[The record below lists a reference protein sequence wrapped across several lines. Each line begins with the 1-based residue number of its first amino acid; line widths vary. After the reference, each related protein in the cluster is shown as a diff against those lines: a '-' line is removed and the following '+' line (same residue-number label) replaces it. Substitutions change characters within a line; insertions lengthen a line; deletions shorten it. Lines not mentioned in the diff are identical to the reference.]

1 MTKPATQILQRT
13 SDPVTVI
20 RLTDGVIIDINDAL
34 PAATGR
40 PPRELVGRP
49 ANDLFVGIG
58 PISSALICSSFS
70 DLGAIADVPIGVR
83 TRSGDLRI
91 GQLSVQVTDVQAQ
104 RDAVCRIQDLRDP
117 TARERRLAAREEL
130 SRVLH
135 RREPWPDAATSALDA
150 VGRHLRWDFGALWQ
164 IDRGAG
170 TLRCEAVW
178 RTPWAGL
185 EWLEE
190 RALRTSIPRDA
201 GLLLARTWSSGE
213 PTWVSDAAADPEF
226 RRWFGEGGK
235 LTGGRFALPAFS
247 SGQVVG
253 VVEFASTEIRHPD
266 EELLRMAGEFAELF
280 GQLIYHGRPM
290 SVVAPGAGHGPEA
303 MPASADIDGARLETV
318 STALREVAGIVGA
331 IADVL
336 ERSRLARGHGQ
347 AAEFAGEL
355 ATEVGKL
362 NRILDDAAIPGG
374 DLPPHAISELP
385 TGLTLKAV
393 SQRTGIPAAT
403 LRTWERRYRFMRP
416 IRSASGYRLYSE
428 RDIARILD
436 VKYLLQR
443 GVRIGA
449 AMAAVTD
456 TAAQPGPVRTG
467 NAREASANIGGGGS
481 SDARSQLGQAGRLS
495 TRVWES

>member
-1 MTKPATQILQRT
+1 MNEPVTQILQRT
-13 SDPVTVI
+13 SDPVAVI
-20 RLTDGVIIDINDAL
+20 RLADGVIVDINDAL

-58 PISSALICSSFS
+58 PTSSALIYSSFS

-91 GQLSVQVTDVQAQ
+91 GQLFVRVTDVQAQ
-104 RDAVCRIQDLRDP
+104 RDAVCRIRDLRDP

-135 RREPWPDAATSALDA
+135 HRGPWPDAATSALDA
-150 VGRHLRWDFGALWQ
+150 VGRQLRWDFGALWP
-164 IDRGAG
+164 IDRRAGA
-170 TLRCEAVW
+170 LRCEAVW

-185 EWLEE
+185 ERLEE

-213 PTWVSDAAADPEF
+213 PAWVSDAAADPEF
-226 RRWFGEGGK
+226 RRWIGENGK
-235 LTGGRFALPAFS
+235 LVGGHFTLPAFS
-247 SGQVVG
+247 GGQVVG
-253 VVEFASTEIRHPD
+253 VVEFASIQIRDPD
-266 EELLRMAGEFAELF
+266 EELLQMAGELGELF
-280 GQLIYHGRPM
+280 GKLIDHGRPV
-290 SVVAPGAGHGPEA
+290 SVVAPSAGYGPEA
-303 MPASADIDGARLETV
+303 MPVSADLDAARLDTV
-318 STALREVAGIVGA
+318 STALRDVAGIVGA
-331 IADVL
+331 IADAL
-336 ERSRLARGHGQ
+336 ERSRFARGHGQ
-347 AAEFAGEL
+347 AADLTGEL

-428 RDIARILD
+428 RDIARILQ

-443 GVRIGA
+443 GVRIRA

-456 TAAQPGPVRTG
+456 ATAQPGPPERATQETRPPASEAA
-467 NAREASANIGGGGS
+467 ARATHEAN
-481 SDARSQLGQAGRLS
+481 
-495 TRVWES
+495 

>member
-1 MTKPATQILQRT
+1 MSKHVTQVLQRT
-13 SDPVTVI
+13 SDPAAVI
-20 RLTDGVIIDINDAL
+20 RLADGVIVDVNDAL
-34 PAATGR
+34 PTATGHL
-40 PPRELVGRP
+40 PRELVGRP

-58 PISSALICSSFS
+58 PTSSALISSSFS

-91 GQLSVQVTDVQAQ
+91 GQLSVRVTDVQAQ
-104 RDAVCRIQDLRDP
+104 RDAVCRIHDLRDP
-117 TARERRLAAREEL
+117 TARERCLAAREEL

-135 RREPWPDAATSALDA
+135 RRGPWPDVATSALGA
-150 VGRHLRWDFGALWQ
+150 IGRHLRWDFGALWR

-170 TLRCEAVW
+170 ALRCEAVW

-185 EWLEE
+185 ALLEE

-201 GLLLARTWSSGE
+201 GLLLARAWSSGE
-213 PTWVSDAAADPEF
+213 PTWVSDATADPEF
-226 RRWFGEGGK
+226 RRWVGESEK
-235 LTGGRFALPAFS
+235 LIGGRLTLPAFS
-247 SGQVVG
+247 TGQVVG

-266 EELLRMAGEFAELF
+266 EELLRMAGELGELF
-280 GQLIYHGRPM
+280 GQLLDQGRPVSVVDPGARHGR
-290 SVVAPGAGHGPEA
+290 EA
-303 MPASADIDGARLETV
+303 MPASADIDGAQLDTV
-318 STALREVAGIVGA
+318 STALRDLAGIVGA
-331 IADVL
+331 MADVL

-347 AAEFAGEL
+347 AAGLAGEL

-374 DLPPHAISELP
+374 DLPPNAISELP

-428 RDIARILD
+428 RDIDRILH
-436 VKYLLQR
+436 VKYLLHR

-456 TAAQPGPVRTG
+456 DTAQPGSPERTTQEKRSPTSEAE
-467 NAREASANIGGGGS
+467 ARATHEAS
-481 SDARSQLGQAGRLS
+481 
-495 TRVWES
+495 

>member
-1 MTKPATQILQRT
+1 MNQPATQILQRT
-13 SDPVTVI
+13 SDLVAVI
-20 RLTDGVIIDINDAL
+20 RLADGFIVDVSDAL
-34 PAATGR
+34 PAATGL

-58 PISSALICSSFS
+58 PTSSALIRSSFN

-91 GQLSVQVTDVQAQ
+91 GQLFVQVTDVQAQ
-104 RDAVCRIQDLRDP
+104 RNAVCRIQDLRDP

-135 RREPWPDAATSALDA
+135 SRGPWPDAATSALDA
-150 VGRHLRWDFGALWQ
+150 VGRHLRWDLGALWQ
-164 IDRGAG
+164 IDRDAGA
-170 TLRCEAVW
+170 LRCEAVW
-178 RTPWAGL
+178 RTSWAGL

-201 GLLLARTWSSGE
+201 GLLLARTWSSGQ
-213 PTWVSDAAADPEF
+213 PAWVSDAAADPEF

-235 LTGGRFALPAFS
+235 LIGGRFTFPASS

-253 VVEFASTEIRHPD
+253 VVEFVSTEIRQPD
-266 EELLRMAGEFAELF
+266 EELLRMAGELGELF
-280 GQLIYHGRPM
+280 GQLVYHGRPV

-303 MPASADIDGARLETV
+303 TPASADVDGAQLDTV
-318 STALREVAGIVGA
+318 STALRDLAGIVGT

-336 ERSRLARGHGQ
+336 ERTRLARGHDH
-347 AAEFAGEL
+347 AADLAGEL
-355 ATEVGKL
+355 TTEVGKL
-362 NRILDDAAIPGG
+362 NRVLDDTAIPGR
-374 DLPPHAISELP
+374 DLSPHGMSELP

-428 RDIARILD
+428 RDITRILH

-456 TAAQPGPVRTG
+456 ATAQPGPPVGATQEKRAPISEAE
-467 NAREASANIGGGGS
+467 ARATHEAS
-481 SDARSQLGQAGRLS
+481 
-495 TRVWES
+495 

>member
-1 MTKPATQILQRT
+1 MNKPAAQIPQRT
-13 SDPVTVI
+13 SDPVAVV
-20 RLTDGVIIDINDAL
+20 RLADGIIVDINDAL

-40 PPRELVGRP
+40 PPRKLVGRP
-49 ANDLFVGIG
+49 ANDLFIGIG
-58 PISSALICSSFS
+58 PTSSALIRSSFS

-83 TRSGDLRI
+83 TRSGDLRV
-91 GQLSVQVTDVQAQ
+91 GRLFVRVTDVQAQ
-104 RDAVCRIQDLRDP
+104 RDAVCRIQDLRHP

-130 SRVLH
+130 SRVLSH
-135 RREPWPDAATSALDA
+135 RGPWPDAATSALDA
-150 VGRHLRWDFGALWQ
+150 VGRPLRWDFGALWQ

-170 TLRCEAVW
+170 VLRCEAVW
-178 RTPWAGL
+178 RTPRASL

-190 RALRTSIPRDA
+190 HALQASIPRDD
-201 GLLLARTWSSGE
+201 GLLLARTWSSGK
-213 PTWVSDAAADPEF
+213 PAWVSDAAATAEF
-226 RRWFGEGGK
+226 RRGFGEGGK
-235 LTGGRFALPAFS
+235 LVGGRFTLPAFS

-253 VVEFASTEIRHPD
+253 VVEFASTEVRYPD
-266 EELLRMAGEFAELF
+266 EELLRMAGELGELF
-280 GQLIYHGRPM
+280 GQLINHGRPV

-303 MPASADIDGARLETV
+303 VPASADLDGAQLVTV
-318 STALREVAGIVGA
+318 STALRDLAGIVGA

-347 AAEFAGEL
+347 AAYLAGEL

-362 NRILDDAAIPGG
+362 NRVLDDAAISGG
-374 DLPPHAISELP
+374 DLPPDTISELP

-403 LRTWERRYRFMRP
+403 LRTWERRYRFMGP

-428 RDIARILD
+428 RDIVRILH

-456 TAAQPGPVRTG
+456 ATAQPGPPERATQRTPPPASEAD
-467 NAREASANIGGGGS
+467 ARAHEAS
-481 SDARSQLGQAGRLS
+481 
-495 TRVWES
+495 